1 MSDRSDDPYS
11 PVNIT
16 RGCTPNGNVNDQDG
30 GDYVEEQPK
39 KASSLKLLDNI
50 QNDNIE
56 AGNKDGSMQAR
67 EVELNRG
74 NQKLR
79 FL

>member
-1 MSDRSDDPYS
+1 M
-11 PVNIT
+11 
-16 RGCTPNGNVNDQDG
+16 
-30 GDYVEEQPK
+30 EEQPK